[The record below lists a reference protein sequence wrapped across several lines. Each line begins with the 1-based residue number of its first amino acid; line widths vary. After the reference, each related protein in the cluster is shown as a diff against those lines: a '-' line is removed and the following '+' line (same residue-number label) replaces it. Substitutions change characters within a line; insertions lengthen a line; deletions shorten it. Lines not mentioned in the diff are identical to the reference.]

1 MGEPSQRALRA
12 RHAPGARVSFGD
24 PSPPSI
30 VASPSHQREPRRRPS
45 PSRAPPPLPSPSRA
59 ARSPSHLHPPRPS
72 SRRVARRSQGAAA
85 AGTFSSKGALANA
98 YSDGA
103 EARKTSEEVAAFY
116 MSQIEK
122 ERAERVSAAAA
133 AAAAGGPGSAAAAS
147 SSSLPSGWEE
157 RARVRDAEAKA
168 YGVAAPPGQTAS
180 GGGGTGFNPPS
191 LASPV
196 FGADRHARAATASG
210 MIDLEDGTSTGA
222 ASCLLSVATHALE
235 QLARTLRATP
245 TAFADEERAAF
256 AAAVKRSMDAVARC
270 RA

>member
-1 MGEPSQRALRA
+1 
-12 RHAPGARVSFGD
+12 
-24 PSPPSI
+24 
-30 VASPSHQREPRRRPS
+30 
-45 PSRAPPPLPSPSRA
+45 
-59 ARSPSHLHPPRPS
+59 
-72 SRRVARRSQGAAA
+72 
-85 AGTFSSKGALANA
+85 
-98 YSDGA
+98 
-103 EARKTSEEVAAFY
+103 VAAFY

-222 ASCLLSVATHALE
+222 AYCLLSVATHALE